1 MFEERLPMTV
11 ICVYTND
18 RVFSLYIIL
27 NLFIK
32 KICHQKRQVEM
43 TPKARRQLQ
52 MGYGLVANLQS
63 TGCRSGP
70 SMTQTSPLL

>member
-27 NLFIK
+27 NLSIK
-32 KICHQKRQVEM
+32 KICHQKRQLEM
-43 TPKARRQLQ
+43 TPKARRQPQ
-52 MGYGLVANLQS
+52 MGYGLVANLQPKW
-63 TGCRSGP
+63 CRSGLT
-70 SMTQTSPLL
+70 MTQTSPQL